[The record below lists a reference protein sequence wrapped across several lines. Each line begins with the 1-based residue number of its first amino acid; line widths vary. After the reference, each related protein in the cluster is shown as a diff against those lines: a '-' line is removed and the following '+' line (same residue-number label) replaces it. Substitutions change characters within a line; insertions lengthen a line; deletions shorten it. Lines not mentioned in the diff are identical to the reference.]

1 MRHLVKIRILA
12 LIFSGVLLAGCLGGN
27 PSAPPRFYMLS
38 PMVEYKTLADMGT
51 GDNPVVIGIASVQVP
66 EYLNRPQI
74 VKRLDET
81 ELTLGEFDRWAEP
94 LADNIFQVIV
104 ENLSNLLNADNV
116 RIFSWRGSSPIDYK
130 LEIQV
135 MRMDGNPGEA
145 VSLVAHW
152 AILDER
158 GNEVIM
164 MKRAR
169 ISEAVDTK
177 DYKALVAAHNRAIKK
192 LSEDIAAGIRSI
204 VSR

>member
-1 MRHLVKIRILA
+1 MRHLVKIRVLA
-12 LIFSGVLLAGCLGGN
+12 LIFSGVLLAGCVGGN

-38 PMVEYKTLADMGT
+38 PMVEYKASADTAT

-81 ELTLGEFDRWAEP
+81 ELALGEFDRWAEP

-104 ENLSNLLNADNV
+104 ENLANLLNADNI
-116 RIFSWRGSSPIDYK
+116 RIFSWRGSSPVDYK

-145 VSLVAHW
+145 VSLVARW

-169 ISEAVDTK
+169 ISEVVEK
-177 DYKALVAAHNRAIKK
+177 NEYKALIAAHNLAIKK

-204 VSR
+204 VNQ